1 MFYSF
6 KTGGFIEKHIA
17 VVVGFVG
24 IMTVEPSAPLMV
36 VVVVVVGG
44 GGDGMKGEVFT

>member
-24 IMTVEPSAPLMV
+24 IMTLEPSAPLM
-36 VVVVVVGG
+36 VVVVGG